1 MAVLGHRGRLWL
13 RREAP
18 DPLVLPASAVHLLS
32 DGLFVS
38 NPGYWSG
45 DEVTLTSAGGL
56 PLDAGEGAAA
66 CPDGHAVYAGGD
78 WDLGANRSHVADDE
92 DAFYQA
98 DDDTLFYLREED
110 VGLLEIASFY
120 VYRDQL
126 DWLSL
131 YTSRA
136 AALRGS
142 SADRVS
148 LFRVDFGSLLLA
160 PYGSAD
166 YQNALLACSG
176 ELDQGD
182 YRFSDIQDEVTL
194 ASICA
199 SAPAYQTPVARTAD
213 YDNADVSPRSEIDS
227 PADRGIW
234 NVQGQLGQWN
244 LNLTA
249 QEIDTTAV
257 GERFGDSVKSLV
269 TGGGQLDFLVSR
281 TTQTDRSGAP
291 MADSTTLMQLLLLQE
306 KGCKAD
312 AQFWMIDDQVDAGE
326 LLPGD
331 LFYEA
336 QLLVTSMAINTR
348 ATDIIA
354 GSLNFVTVRE
364 IRLKMGTN

>member
-1 MAVLGHRGRLWL
+1 
-13 RREAP
+13 
-18 DPLVLPASAVHLLS
+18 LVIPTAAVHLLS
-32 DGLFVS
+32 DGFFVS

-45 DEVTLTSAGGL
+45 DEVTLTCAGGL
-56 PLDAGEGAAA
+56 PLDAGNGAAA
-66 CPDGHAVYAGGD
+66 CPDGHGVYAGGD
-78 WDLGANRSHVADDE
+78 WDLGANRSHVAGDQ
-92 DAFYQA
+92 DAFYRS
-98 DDDTLFYLREED
+98 DDDAPFYLRDED
-110 VGLLEIASFY
+110 VGLLETASFY

-126 DWLSL
+126 DRLSL
-131 YTSRA
+131 YTSRD

-142 SADRVS
+142 KADRVP
-148 LFRVDFGSLLLA
+148 LFRVDFGGLLLA

-166 YQNALLACSG
+166 YQNALLVCSS
-176 ELDQGD
+176 EIDQGD

-194 ASICA
+194 ASICE
-199 SAPAYQTPVARTAD
+199 SAPAFQTPVAGTED

-234 NVQGQLGQWN
+234 NVQGQLSEWS

-269 TGGGQLDFLVSR
+269 TGGGQIDFLVAR
-281 TTQTDRSGAP
+281 TNQTDQSGAP
-291 MADSTTLMQLLLLQE
+291 MADSTTLMQLLLLAE

-312 AQFWMIDDQVDAGE
+312 AQFWMIDDQVDACG

-354 GSLNFVTVRE
+354 GSLNFVTVRD